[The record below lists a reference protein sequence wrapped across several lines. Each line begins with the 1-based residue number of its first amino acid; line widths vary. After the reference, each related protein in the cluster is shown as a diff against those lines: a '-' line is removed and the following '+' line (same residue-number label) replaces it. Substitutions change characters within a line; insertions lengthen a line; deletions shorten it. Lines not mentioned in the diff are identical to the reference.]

1 MLNKFSLDPTTFSAS
16 SAGPEL
22 ASEVSSKADL
32 LVAIL
37 LCTYNGER
45 FLAEQLNSLG
55 AQTYQNWVLIV
66 SDDGSKDATLDILL
80 QYQAKWPQGKM
91 MIRNGPQKNFCQN
104 FLSLACDSEIKAD
117 YYAFCDQDD
126 VWLPEKLTVA
136 LQTIAAN
143 QNINVPFIYC
153 GRTTYVTEQ
162 LKPCG
167 SSPLFVFPPS
177 FRNALVQSIA
187 GGNTMVFNL
196 AAKLLIEKAGTV
208 NVPSH
213 DWWLYQ
219 LISGADGYVFYD
231 PVPYLLYRQHKGAL
245 VGGNS
250 SLSAKIERVVML
262 LQGRFQDWNTQN
274 IAALKEV
281 KHLIAKN
288 QQDILNFFEILRGA
302 SVKDRF
308 RLIEICGLYR
318 QTRRGTFSLFL
329 AALFKKI

>member
-1 MLNKFSLDPTTFSAS
+1 MVQTVAQP
-16 SAGPEL
+16 
-22 ASEVSSKADL
+22 

-45 FLAEQLNSLG
+45 FLAEQLDSLE
-55 AQTYQNWVLIV
+55 AQTHQNWVLIV
-66 SDDGSKDATLDILL
+66 GDDGSKDGTLDILL
-80 QYQAKWPQGKM
+80 KYQSKWPQGKM
-91 MIRNGPQKNFCQN
+91 AIRNGPQKGFCQN

-136 LQTIAAN
+136 LQTITAN
-143 QNINVPFIYC
+143 QNIYVPFIYC

-167 SSPLFVFPPS
+167 ISPLFVFPPS

-196 AAKLLIEKAGTV
+196 AAKLLIEKAGPL

-213 DWWLYQ
+213 DWWVYQ
-219 LISGADGYVFYD
+219 LISGAEGDVFYD
-231 PVPYLLYRQHKGAL
+231 PVPYLLYRQHNGAL
-245 VGGNS
+245 VGGNNS
-250 SLSAKIERVVML
+250 FSAKMERVKIL
-262 LQGRFQDWNTQN
+262 WQGRFQDWNSQN
-274 IAALKEV
+274 ITALKEV
-281 KHLIAKN
+281 RHLLVKN
-288 QQDILNFFEILRGA
+288 HQEILKMFEALRGA
-302 SVKDRF
+302 AVKDRF
-308 RLIEICGLYR
+308 RLMEICGLYR